1 MIPCE
6 VELLHGSGLHGITR
20 MAELLCIRHFTS
32 HRVASSGTDVG
43 LTDHQGYIFIYEWV
57 S

>member
-32 HRVASSGTDVG
+32 HRVASSGADVG
-43 LTDHQGYIFIYEWV
+43 LTDHQGYIFIYE
-57 S
+57 